1 MYANDLEQQLL
12 LLLDADHEIIE
23 GSSKYPPS
31 TILAGELVAFAHN
44 DNVNIE
50 HQ

>member
-12 LLLDADHEIIE
+12 LLLDADHEITE
-23 GSSKYPPS
+23 GSSEYPP